1 MNFLSSLLIQNKI
14 RLDVTKKSLIR
25 LPGKS
30 FGLKFIPS
38 QSDSFRFIPKSV
50 SAPIRTHS
58 NQSEKSFQSRSM

>member
-1 MNFLSSLLIQNKI
+1 MVVFFIELVVI
-14 RLDVTKKSLIR
+14 RSYCYMVF
-25 LPGKS
+25 PGKS

-58 NQSEKSFQSRSM
+58 NQSEKSFQSRLM